1 VGVPLDCTGAL
12 REVATVGTTGGSRM
26 SFTRK
31 TVHKD
36 REEDLRVVAGD
47 RGNGG

>member
-1 VGVPLDCTGAL
+1 MSVQLDCTGAL
-12 REVATVGTTGGSRM
+12 REVATGVTTEVSRM
-26 SFTRK
+26 SYTSK

-36 REEDLRVVAGD
+36 RDKDLRMAAGD

>member
-1 VGVPLDCTGAL
+1 VSVQRDCTGAL
-12 REVATVGTTGGSRM
+12 GEVATRDTTEVSRM
-26 SFTRK
+26 GYTSK

-36 REEDLRVVAGD
+36 REEDLRVAAGD